1 MVNSIQKNKWLISI
15 ILFAFLMRLIILA
28 LYPDQNFPDARAY
41 RTMGYQLFNGEVI
54 TNHIYM
60 PLYPILTYIAGSIT
74 VQILI
79 DILLSTSMVL
89 VIYLLS
95 MELFSNKIGA
105 LLAAFIASLYP
116 HFIFYALSGLTETSF
131 TLLLLTSFLF
141 FYKKRIFLAIF
152 LLVLTVLIR
161 PSLDLI
167 NPILV
172 LIFSLYFYKLGY
184 LNSFKNVSIYL
195 IIYILIMSPWWI
207 YQHDKYGQ
215 FVRLTLADGIILYS
229 GNNPMNKTGGGVG
242 NETGE
247 SDADLTKFNTILD
260 PINRNNEMKKEAI
273 KYISANPFHFIKMSA
288 IKFIRFWRLW
298 PHTEHYQQWYIVA
311 SSLFSYGLVLA
322 LSVGFVVCNLKN
334 NFKKL
339 LPIFVLVVYLTVVH
353 MVTIGSIRYRFPLEP
368 FLIIFASQF
377 LFDLINKTLLFRNIK
392 KLIL

>member
-131 TLLLLTSFLF
+131 T
-141 FYKKRIFLAIF
+141 
-152 LLVLTVLIR
+152 
-161 PSLDLI
+161 
-167 NPILV
+167 
-172 LIFSLYFYKLGY
+172 
-184 LNSFKNVSIYL
+184 
-195 IIYILIMSPWWI
+195 
-207 YQHDKYGQ
+207 
-215 FVRLTLADGIILYS
+215 
-229 GNNPMNKTGGGVG
+229 
-242 NETGE
+242 
-247 SDADLTKFNTILD
+247 
-260 PINRNNEMKKEAI
+260 
-273 KYISANPFHFIKMSA
+273 
-288 IKFIRFWRLW
+288 
-298 PHTEHYQQWYIVA
+298 
-311 SSLFSYGLVLA
+311 
-322 LSVGFVVCNLKN
+322 
-334 NFKKL
+334 
-339 LPIFVLVVYLTVVH
+339 
-353 MVTIGSIRYRFPLEP
+353 
-368 FLIIFASQF
+368 
-377 LFDLINKTLLFRNIK
+377 
-392 KLIL
+392 